1 MNERIKDLLKQVRT
15 QRHTENLMSNPPK
28 VRYSYTIQENDLE
41 RFAELIVKEC
51 LDKISGLVIPEEA
64 IQPVG
69 SYEKWNQA
77 LGHAALEIEQ
87 HFYGDAH
94 E

>member
-1 MNERIKDLLKQVRT
+1 MNEQIQKLAEQANLQLIIDDGDFDLRKFAD
-15 QRHTENLMSNPPK
+15 NL
-28 VRYSYTIQENDLE
+28 
-41 RFAELIVKEC
+41 AELIVREC

-64 IQPVG
+64 IQPIG

-94 E
+94 G

>member
-1 MNERIKDLLKQVRT
+1 MNQRIRL
-15 QRHTENLMSNPPK
+15 
-28 VRYSYTIQENDLE
+28 
-41 RFAELIVKEC
+41 FAEQATTYIEPVPGHSGEGWIFDKEKFAQLIVQEC
-51 LDKISGLVIPEEA
+51 LDKISGLVVPEEA
-64 IQPVG
+64 IQPIG

-94 E
+94 G

>member
-1 MNERIKDLLKQVRT
+1 MNERIQKLAEQANLQLIIDDDLTLRKFAD
-15 QRHTENLMSNPPK
+15 NLG
-28 VRYSYTIQENDLE
+28 
-41 RFAELIVKEC
+41 ELIVREC